1 MKEKTTVE
9 IGKELE
15 SYIVQKML
23 EIGIQA
29 SRTKGSGNQGQ
40 ISDINNPY
48 LCIECKNRNTQDI
61 TLKEDVWDKLK
72 AEIPLHS
79 KRLPMYVLRNKNQKT
94 WCVMEANDMFTI
106 LKGWIASKDEDG
118 DSCVPSCQE
127 VAHLK
132 CIILELENKLDK

>member
-15 SYIVQKML
+15 SYIVHKML

-48 LCIECKNRNTQDI
+48 FCIECKNKSTENI
-61 TLKEDVWDKLK
+61 TIVEKVWQKLLS
-72 AEIPLHS
+72 EIPLHS

-106 LKGWIASKDEDG
+106 LKGW
-118 DSCVPSCQE
+118 
-127 VAHLK
+127 
-132 CIILELENKLDK
+132 LENTKGRI

>member
-1 MKEKTTVE
+1 MNTVE
-9 IGKELE
+9 FGKELE
-15 SYIVQKML
+15 DYIVQTFL

-48 LCIECKNRNTQDI
+48 FCIECKNRNTQDI
-61 TLKEDVWDKLK
+61 TLKEEVWDKLK

-106 LKGWIASKDEDG
+106 LKGWM
-118 DSCVPSCQE
+118 
-127 VAHLK
+127 
-132 CIILELENKLDK
+132 ENER

>member
-79 KRLPMYVLRNKNQKT
+79 KRLPMYVLRNKNKTT
-94 WCVMEANDMFTI
+94 WCVMDVDDFFTI
-106 LKGWIASKDEDG
+106 LKGW
-118 DSCVPSCQE
+118 
-127 VAHLK
+127 
-132 CIILELENKLDK
+132 LENEKDT